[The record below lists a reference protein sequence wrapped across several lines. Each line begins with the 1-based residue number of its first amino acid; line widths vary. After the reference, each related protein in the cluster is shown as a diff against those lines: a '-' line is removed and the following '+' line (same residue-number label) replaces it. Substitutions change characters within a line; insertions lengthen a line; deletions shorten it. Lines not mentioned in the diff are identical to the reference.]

1 MKDEVTLCP
10 NCGAVI
16 CEDDLTIGCWTCGF
30 SMKDLRTINVKSEA
44 GNEINLNEEEEDA
57 EQKRTRKNTHS

>member
-16 CEDDLTIGCWTCGF
+16 CEDDLNIGCWTCGF
-30 SMKDLRTINVKSEA
+30 SMKDLHVVEKNNT
-44 GNEINLNEEEEDA
+44 EEEA
-57 EQKRTRKNTHS
+57 EIIEGKENE